1 MPLPKALNQSQQQS
15 FLNYPVTA
23 TRSSDDPTV
32 IIVTW
37 TVFDKDVTKLS
48 IEMQEVESTKVK
60 RAVGGWQ
67 PVPGASDL
75 DTSQTEFKVE
85 NLKPDKVYRF
95 RVGMIRQGEDLS
107 TCGQACYVES
117 EPGKADCLST
127 WLFLII
133 YY

>member
-1 MPLPKALNQSQQQS
+1 M
-15 FLNYPVTA
+15 TA

-37 TVFDKDVTKLS
+37 IVFDKGVTKLS
-48 IEMQEVESTKVK
+48 IEMQEGESTKVK
-60 RAVGGWQ
+60 RVVGGWQ

-85 NLKPDKVYRF
+85 NLKSDKVYRF
-95 RVGMIRQGEDLS
+95 RVGMIRDGEYLS

-117 EPGKADCLST
+117 EPGRAPCLSA
-127 WLFLII
+127 WLFLVI
-133 YY
+133 YC

>member
-1 MPLPKALNQSQQQS
+1 MSLGTS
-15 FLNYPVTA
+15 FFNCPVTA

-37 TVFDKDVTKLS
+37 TVLDKAVTQLS
-48 IEMQEVESTKVK
+48 IEMQEGESTKVK

-75 DTSQTEFKVE
+75 DMSQTEFKVE
-85 NLKPDKVYRF
+85 NLEPDNVYRF
-95 RVGMIRQGEDLS
+95 RVGMIRDGEDLS
-107 TCGQACYVES
+107 TCEQACYVES
-117 EPGKADCLST
+117 EPGRAGYIPI

>member
-1 MPLPKALNQSQQQS
+1 MSLGTS

-32 IIVTW
+32 VIVTW
-37 TVFDKDVTKLS
+37 TVLDKGVTKLS
-48 IEMQEVESTKVK
+48 IEMQEGESSKAK
-60 RAVGGWQ
+60 RAVAGWQ

-75 DTSQTEFKVE
+75 DMSKTEFKVE

-95 RVGMIRQGEDLS
+95 RVGMIRAGEDLS

-117 EPGKADCLST
+117 EPGRAGCLST
-127 WLFLII
+127 WLLLII